1 LQYALIPA
9 SLNCAWQGWM
19 IGQPLMI
26 GICMVGLATAGTN
39 LWFILAREPGPGAWI
54 KEHIKALVGAGI
66 SVYTAFLAFGSVRIL
81 PELALNP
88 FMWAVPLVVGV
99 ALIIWHRRA
108 VDRQFAGRGR
118 RLSAAT

>member
-1 LQYALIPA
+1 
-9 SLNCAWQGWM
+9 M
-19 IGQPLMI
+19 
-26 GICMVGLATAGTN
+26 
-39 LWFILAREPGPGAWI
+39 
-54 KEHIKALVGAGI
+54 
-66 SVYTAFLAFGSVRIL
+66 AFGSVRIF

-99 ALIIWHRRA
+99 SLIIWHRRV